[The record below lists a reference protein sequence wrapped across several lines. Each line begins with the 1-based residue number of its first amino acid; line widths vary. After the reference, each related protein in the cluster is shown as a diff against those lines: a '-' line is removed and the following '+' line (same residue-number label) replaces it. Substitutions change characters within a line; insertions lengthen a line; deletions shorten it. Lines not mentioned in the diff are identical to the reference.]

1 MEITIRDIMK
11 MRCMKDAKLI
21 SGAKGFNRIVSGV
34 TIIEAPDILDF
45 VKGGELLLTSF
56 YSFTEMSDEKL
67 EKLIEGLSKK
77 SAGLIIKLNRI
88 SEVPSVIMD
97 AADKHDFPVI
107 QVPKSVAHVDIM
119 YPILLE
125 IFDNQAYKLNFYK
138 EVHKKLNAL
147 ALTEPSMDTIIKNLG
162 DILKHPVTLY
172 DKYMRKTVVSHQDYG
187 DFIVIEPLE
196 KNHEKAAFRYFRQY
210 VSYYDSGKAEN
221 QTLVPIESVNNL
233 MVYLGI
239 AEGDEG
245 LTELDFI
252 SIENAITIISLE
264 LIRQHTVL
272 EVERKFK
279 IDLISELLNGTNLP
293 REAIYERA
301 NLIGWKILKYYAV
314 VKIEAVMDPSKKS
327 FYSNDEYMA
336 DIENLQPTVLE
347 NLSNMLPKSI
357 TKSDNNIFTILWP
370 IEDCAG
376 ENYLPQIKDTL
387 EKLEQNIRIKTQCSY
402 INVGIGKITN
412 DVKELAKSQFEAED
426 ALKFGKIA
434 FGENKYVSFTEL
446 GAYRFLCSF
455 PDLDRLG
462 DFMSDK
468 LKILLEYEKSH
479 NGQLLET
486 LEMFLRCNLNASRTA
501 KEMYIHHKSVVYR
514 LERIKTIAGIDF
526 NSSEDV
532 LDIQLSLRIHH
543 FLNVRMKS
551 L

>member
-11 MRCMKDAKLI
+11 MQCMKDAKLI

-88 SEVPSVIMD
+88 SEVPGVIIN
-97 AADKHDFPVI
+97 AADKYDFPVI

-138 EVHKKLNAL
+138 EVHKKLNSL
-147 ALTEPSMDTIIKNLG
+147 ALTEPSMDTIVKNLG

-172 DKYMRKTVVSHQDYG
+172 DKYMHKTVLSHQDYG
-187 DFIVIEPLE
+187 DFTVIEPLE
-196 KNHEKAAFRYFRQY
+196 KSYEKAAFRYFRQY
-210 VSYYDSGKAEN
+210 VSYCGSGKVEN

-252 SIENAITIISLE
+252 SIENAITIISLD

-279 IDLISELLNGTNLP
+279 IDLISELLNGTDLS

-301 NLIGWKILKYYAV
+301 NLIGWKILEYYTV
-314 VKIEAVMDPSKKS
+314 VKFEAVMDPSKKS
-327 FYSNDEYMA
+327 SCSNGKYMTYM
-336 DIENLQPTVLE
+336 ENLHPTVLE

-357 TKSDNNIFTILWP
+357 TKSDNNIFTIVWP
-370 IEDCAG
+370 VEDCAE
-376 ENYLPQIKDTL
+376 ENYLPRIKDTL
-387 EKLEQNIRIKTQCSY
+387 EKLEQNIRVKTQYSY
-402 INVGIGKITN
+402 INAGIGKVTN
-412 DVKELAKSQFEAED
+412 DVKKLAKSQVEADD

-434 FGENKYVSFTEL
+434 FGENKSISFNEL

-455 PDLDRLG
+455 PDIDKLG
-462 DFMSDK
+462 DFISDK
-468 LKILLEYEKSH
+468 LKILLEHEKSH
-479 NGQLLET
+479 NSQLLET
-486 LEMFLRCNLNASRTA
+486 LEMFLKCNLNASRTA
-501 KEMYIHHKSVVYR
+501 KELYIHHKSVMYR
-514 LERIKTIAGIDF
+514 LERIKAIAGIDF
-526 NSSEDV
+526 NNSEDI
-532 LDIQLSLRIHH
+532 LDIQLSLRIHR
-543 FLNVRMKS
+543 FLNVRTKNN
-551 L
+551 